1 MAGMPAP
8 VEGSRIIGRALLG
21 LATVAR
27 QTWSANR
34 MPTSPFSSFPA
45 RPDPRRKA
53 EVVFLSLPDRARA
66 RILKVLQTEHQIRPV
81 ETIEQLRQTLLIK
94 GVDLLILDR
103 SAKPQDDVIQLCR
116 DIRLTS
122 SVAIILMVGSDDPD
136 LRIEALE
143 AGADDCFSRKLGLRE
158 IKARVASLL
167 RRAAFGAAALSM
179 GRVLFFEGWSMD
191 PHKRA
196 LTDPTGRLV
205 DLTAAEFDLLWAF
218 CRNSGKTLSRQTL
231 LSLTRV
237 GAARPVDRSIDVH
250 INRLRSK
257 IEADPHRPVFLRTV
271 RLGGYIFTPAV
282 EIDLLPKGNRVKKEQ
297 GATGVEGNQK

>member
-34 MPTSPFSSFPA
+34 MPTSSMSSFPA

-53 EVVFLSLPDRARA
+53 EVLLLSLADRGGR
-66 RILKVLQTEHQIRPV
+66 RILKALQVEHQIRSV

-103 SAKPQDDVIQLCR
+103 SANPADDVIQLCR

-122 SVAIILMVGSDDPD
+122 SVAIIFMVESDDPT

-143 AGADDCFSRKLGLRE
+143 AGADDCFWRRLGLPE
-158 IKARVASLL
+158 IKARVVSLL
-167 RRAAFGAAALSM
+167 RRAAFGAAALSTN
-179 GRVLFFEGWSMD
+179 RVLFFEGWSID
-191 PHKRA
+191 PHRRI

-231 LSLTRV
+231 LTLTRV

-257 IEADPHRPVFLRTV
+257 IEVDPHRPVFLRTV

-282 EIDLLPKGNRVKKEQ
+282 EVDLFPERNRARK
-297 GATGVEGNQK
+297 TRT